1 MSTYKIAVFV
11 GSLRAAS
18 INLRLARALEKLVPA
33 DFKFDYVSLGDVPL
47 YNQDNEN
54 NLPAP
59 AAKLKQQL
67 LDAQGIL
74 FVSPEHNR
82 SLPAAVKNAID
93 WGSRPWGQNSWTGK
107 AVGIV
112 GTSPSA
118 AGTALMQQ
126 HLRNILAA
134 EGAVA
139 LTTPEVFLQYTE
151 GLVDDQY
158 TITNEGTRKFLQ
170 GWIDRYVDWVKKF
183 NA

>member
-33 DFKFDYVSLGDVPL
+33 DFKFEYVSLGDVPL

-59 AAKLKQQL
+59 AAKLKQQIA
-67 LDAQGIL
+67 DAQGIL

-82 SLPAAVKNAID
+82 SVPAAIKNAID

-107 AVGIV
+107 AVGIL
-112 GTSPSA
+112 GASPSA
-118 AGTALMQQ
+118 AGTAMMQQ
-126 HLRNILAA
+126 HLRNMLAA
-134 EGAVA
+134 EA
-139 LTTPEVFLQYTE
+139 LRRMNEWKITSIFV
-151 GLVDDQY
+151 VDGGKPVGILRMHD
-158 TITNEGTRKFLQ
+158 ILRAG
-170 GWIDRYVDWVKKF
+170 VV
-183 NA
+183 

>member
-1 MSTYKIAVFV
+1 CPMSTYKIAVFV

-59 AAKLKQQL
+59 AAKLKQQI

-82 SLPAAVKNAID
+82 SVP
-93 WGSRPWGQNSWTGK
+93 
-107 AVGIV
+107 
-112 GTSPSA
+112 
-118 AGTALMQQ
+118 
-126 HLRNILAA
+126 
-134 EGAVA
+134 
-139 LTTPEVFLQYTE
+139 
-151 GLVDDQY
+151 
-158 TITNEGTRKFLQ
+158 
-170 GWIDRYVDWVKKF
+170 
-183 NA
+183 

>member
-59 AAKLKQQL
+59 AAKLKQQIQ
-67 LDAQGIL
+67 DAQGIL

-107 AVGIV
+107 AVGIL

-134 EGAVA
+134 EGAAA
-139 LTTPEVFLQYTE
+139 LTTPEVFLQYTD

-158 TITNEGTRKFLQ
+158 NITNEGTRKFLQ
-170 GWIDRYVDWVKKF
+170 GWIDRYVDWIKKF

>member
-59 AAKLKQQL
+59 AAKLKQQI

-82 SLPAAVKNAID
+82 SLPAAIKTAID
-93 WGSRPWGQNSWTGK
+93 WGTRPWGQNSWAGR
-107 AVGIV
+107 
-112 GTSPSA
+112 PSA
-118 AGTALMQQ
+118 SSAPRPAPPAPRSCSSTCATSWPPK
-126 HLRNILAA
+126 A
-134 EGAVA
+134 
-139 LTTPEVFLQYTE
+139 P
-151 GLVDDQY
+151 
-158 TITNEGTRKFLQ
+158 
-170 GWIDRYVDWVKKF
+170 WP
-183 NA
+183 

>member
-18 INLRLARALEKLVPA
+18 FNLRLARALEKLVPA
-33 DFKFDYVSLGDVPL
+33 DFKFEYVSLGDVPL

-54 NLPAP
+54 NLSAP
-59 AAKLKQQL
+59 AAKLKQQIA
-67 LDAQGIL
+67 DAQGIL

-82 SLPAAVKNAID
+82 SVPAAIKNAVD

-126 HLRNILAA
+126 HLRNIMAA
-134 EGAVA
+134 EGANV
-139 LTTPEVFLQYTE
+139 LTTPEVFLQFTE

-158 TITNEGTRKFLQ
+158 NITNEGTRKFLQ
-170 GWIDRYVDWVKKF
+170 GWVDRYVDWIKKF